1 MVLIA
6 AAAQSMARIAIL
18 LVDQPL
24 EDAVVA
30 WVEWDEVIKVSVS
43 DIRTVPLV
51 LDFNQVN
58 RLFAGRGLDGLLSW
72 VVTNPYVRPPYHQ

>member
-30 WVEWDEVIKVSVS
+30 WVEWDEAIKVSVS

-72 VVTNPYVRPPYHQ
+72 VVTSPKARPPYHQ

>member
-30 WVEWDEVIKVSVS
+30 WVEWDEAIKVSVS

-72 VVTNPYVRPPYHQ
+72 VVTNPEAQPPYHQ

>member
-24 EDAVVA
+24 EDVVVA
-30 WVEWDEVIKVSVS
+30 WVEWDEAIKVSVS

-58 RLFAGRGLDGLLSW
+58 RLFAGRGLDGL
-72 VVTNPYVRPPYHQ
+72 

>member
-18 LVDQPL
+18 LVDQLL

-30 WVEWDEVIKVSVS
+30 WVEWDEAIKVSVS

-58 RLFAGRGLDGLLSW
+58 RLFAGRGLDDL
-72 VVTNPYVRPPYHQ
+72 